1 MGKVSLE
8 LLHLDRV
15 YAVPDQEVGE
25 EIPCVLEVQALAL
38 AGHYAEHIKLRKQL
52 YGQHWWASY
61 FYKVTVKRN

>member
-25 EIPCVLEVQALAL
+25 ETPCVPEVHVLTL
-38 AGHYAEHIKLRKQL
+38 PGHYAEHTMIR
-52 YGQHWWASY
+52 
-61 FYKVTVKRN
+61 